1 MDPEERE
8 ANEAIR
14 AALDALAVAIVKCSA
29 AKYGPTHVI
38 RPLLDA
44 LDNTSHVLKVVEGKA

>member
-14 AALDALAVAIVKCSA
+14 AALKALEHAIVKCSA
-29 AKYGPTHVI
+29 AKYGPTHVM

-44 LDNTSHVLKVVEGKA
+44 RDNTSHVLKVVEGKA